1 MKINTHRLESGI
13 ELYFVPA
20 IEFENLNPGENQ
32 EDFIKV
38 GYAARLNALS
48 MIKAAGSGHIGS
60 SFSCIDL
67 ALAIQLFILNRKINE
82 TQLLDDIFFTS
93 KGHDAPGIYAVEHVF
108 GTISDE
114 ELFRLRRLGGLP
126 GHPEVGI
133 AGAKTNTGSLGM
145 GISKAKGFAYAA
157 IADELNS
164 PYVITL
170 LGDGELQEGQIW
182 ESLLGAA
189 RDKLN
194 NVIAFVDGNKIQSD
208 TWIEKTLPLGNLKS
222 RVEGSGW
229 KYIECSGHDFLSL
242 KQACENALESSE
254 PVFIYAH
261 TIKASGVSFM
271 ETFDQNGLFYK
282 YHSGSPSDMDYLLAC
297 KELICRIDPEF
308 KTESY
313 LSGSPSPVLIAKE
326 DDFTPKNRNPLL
338 IQDWSNFLLK
348 EFSSTSKL
356 YALDADLSFDTG
368 TYEVARKFPGRY
380 LQCGIAEQDM
390 VSIAGT
396 LAVSG
401 YIPVVHSFAS
411 FLTTRAAEQIFNNLT
426 EETKIIYAGFLAGI
440 LPSAPGHSHQ
450 SVIDI
455 GIISSMQLIDI
466 YEPSCK
472 GELGLSLKSAVQ
484 GAKSSYIRIGSVD
497 YPKALDASEIK
508 LDQLVQRK
516 KGTRIALIT
525 SGPTM
530 LRLALEIEDPKSEV
544 NVFTY
549 PRINKHFNLADIE
562 ELNKFEKIFVLENYL
577 PTRGLFVNLQESM
590 KMHGMSIPISRI
602 GIDSIPKNGWPDEV
616 LNYHGLDHVAIKRII
631 LND

>member
-1 MKINTHRLESGI
+1 M
-13 ELYFVPA
+13 ELFFVPA
-20 IEFENLNPGENQ
+20 LDFENLNPRENR

-67 ALAIQLFILNRKINE
+67 ALAIQLFILNRKIHVN
-82 TQLLDDIFFTS
+82 QNLKDIFFTS
-93 KGHDAPGIYAVEHVF
+93 KGHDAPGIYAVEHAF
-108 GTISDE
+108 GAISDQ
-114 ELFRLRRLGGLP
+114 ELFKLRRLGGLP
-126 GHPEVGI
+126 GHPEIGV
-133 AGAKTNTGSLGM
+133 AGGKTNTGSLGM

-157 IADELNS
+157 LADGLELPN
-164 PYVITL
+164 VVTL
-170 LGDGELQEGQIW
+170 LGDGELQEGQVW

-208 TWIEKTLPLGNLKS
+208 TWVEKTLPLGNLKS

-229 KYIECSGHDFLSL
+229 KYIECSGHDYLSL
-242 KQACENALESSE
+242 KEACDNALNSSE
-254 PVFIYAH
+254 PVFVYAH
-261 TIKASGVSFM
+261 TKKASGVSFM

-297 KELICRIDPEF
+297 KELTSKINSEFEIDVNFPANQIHSF
-308 KTESY
+308 S
-313 LSGSPSPVLIAKE
+313 SKE
-326 DDFTPKNRNPLL
+326 DDFTPKSRNPLL
-338 IQDWSNFLLK
+338 IQDWSSFLVE
-348 EFSSTSKL
+348 EFNSSKKL
-356 YALDADLSFDTG
+356 FALDADLSFDTG
-368 TYEVARKFPGRY
+368 TYEVARRFPDRY

-426 EETKIIYAGFLAGI
+426 EKSKIIYAGFLAGI

-450 SVIDI
+450 SVIDV

-472 GELGLSLKSAVQ
+472 GELELSLKSATQ

-497 YPKALDASEIK
+497 YPNPIDSKTLN
-508 LDQLVQRK
+508 LNQLVQRRN
-516 KGTRIALIT
+516 GARIALIT

-530 LRLALEIEDPKSEV
+530 LRLALEIEDEKSEISI
-544 NVFTY
+544 FTY
-549 PRINKHFNLADIE
+549 PRINKPFMSADIE
-562 ELNKFEKIFVLENYL
+562 NLIKFEKIFVLENYL
-577 PTRGLFVNLQESM
+577 PTRGLHVNLQESM
-590 KMHGMSIPISRI
+590 KIHGKSIQISRI
-602 GIDSIPKNGWPDEV
+602 GIENIPKNGWPDEV
-616 LNYHGLDHVAIKRII
+616 LKYHELDSIALKKI
-631 LND
+631 LLNV

>member
-1 MKINTHRLESGI
+1 M
-13 ELYFVPA
+13 ELFFVPA

-32 EDFIKV
+32 EDFVKV
-38 GYAARLNALS
+38 GFAARLNALS

-60 SFSCIDL
+60 SFSCIDV
-67 ALAIQLFILNRKINE
+67 ALAIQLFILKRRIKEN
-82 TQLLDDIFFTS
+82 QLPDDIFFSS

-108 GTISDE
+108 GTILDKD
-114 ELFRLRRLGGLP
+114 LFKLRRLGGLP

-157 IADELNS
+157 LAEDLSS
-164 PYVITL
+164 PYVVTL

-189 RDKLN
+189 RDKLHN
-194 NVIAFVDGNKIQSD
+194 IIAFVDGNKIQSD

-229 KYIECSGHDFLSL
+229 KYIECSGHDFFSL
-242 KQACENALESSE
+242 KQACENALKSSE

-261 TIKASGVSFM
+261 TVKASGVSFM
-271 ETFDQNGLFYK
+271 ETFDENGLFYK
-282 YHSGSPSDMDYLLAC
+282 YHSGSPSDMEYLLAC
-297 KELICRIDPEF
+297 KELMFGIDTEF
-308 KTESY
+308 
-313 LSGSPSPVLIAKE
+313 GSASNHSENQSPLLISKE

-338 IQDWSNFLLK
+338 IQDWSNFLLD
-348 EFSSTSKL
+348 EFSLSNKL

-368 TYEVARKFPGRY
+368 TYDVAKKFPGRY

-450 SVIDI
+450 SVIDV

-472 GELGLSLKSAVQ
+472 GELGLSLKNAVR
-484 GAKSSYIRIGSVD
+484 GAKSAYIRIGSVD
-497 YPKALDASEIK
+497 YPKALDASEIN

-516 KGTRIALIT
+516 RGSRFALVT

-530 LRLALEIEDPKSEV
+530 LRLALELDDPKAEV
-544 NVFTY
+544 NIFTY
-549 PRINKHFNLADIE
+549 PRINKPFNSTCVE
-562 ELNKFEKIFVLENYL
+562 ELNKFEKVFVLENYL
-577 PTRGLFVNLQESM
+577 PARGLFVNLQESM
-590 KMHGMSIPISRI
+590 KKHGSTIPISRI
-602 GIDSIPKNGWPDEV
+602 GIDAIPKNGWPDEV
-616 LNYHGLDHVAIKRII
+616 LNYHGLDHVAIKKI
-631 LND
+631 LFND